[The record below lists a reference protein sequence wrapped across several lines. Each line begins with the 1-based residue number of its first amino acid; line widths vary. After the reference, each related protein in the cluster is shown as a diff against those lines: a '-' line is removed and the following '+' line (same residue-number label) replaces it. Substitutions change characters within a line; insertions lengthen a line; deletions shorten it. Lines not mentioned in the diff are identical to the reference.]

1 MNNLKKKNLIKLPSN
16 IKCFIQSDKKILVL
30 KNNQKNI
37 LIKKYYGSI
46 FLTDDNSL
54 LIEQSKKML
63 TKEKKLADR
72 LLESIS
78 GFINNNNTIY
88 YKKIILVG
96 VGYRFVSENKKS
108 NILKLILGYSHSI
121 FIKLPFEINIFYL
134 KPSIIYLTSENF
146 IKLNIISNFI
156 KKFKAPEP
164 YKGKGIRFE
173 YDNIILKEGKKNLI
187 G

>member
-1 MNNLKKKNLIKLPSN
+1 MNNSKKKYVIKLPST
-16 IKCFIQSDKKILVL
+16 IKCFIQEKKKIILL
-30 KNNQKNI
+30 KNNKNNI

-46 FLTDDNSL
+46 FLIDDNTI
-54 LIEQSKKML
+54 LIEQSKNMS
-63 TKEKKLADR
+63 TKEKKLSA
-72 LLESIS
+72 LLSESIL
-78 GFINNNNTIY
+78 GFIQNNNSIY

-96 VGYRFVSENKKS
+96 VGYRFVSASKQS

-146 IKLNIISNFI
+146 IKLNIISDYI
-156 KKFKAPEP
+156 KKFKSPEP
-164 YKGKGIRFE
+164 YKGKGVRFE